1 MPNDIPTPIEM
12 GFAEF
17 TAKLISET
25 FDAIIVSQAAQ
36 EEKTEEMLELVN
48 MPLDVFAEHA
58 VTDLEV
64 EEALRRLFPGGDEE
78 HAHAVFVGAPYQP
91 PTEQTSESPP
101 FTRFLDVTFD
111 EGDLEGG
118 ETLTEAGVAKIYAA
132 TRQRLAGARYRALQ
146 QIVTQG
152 VPRVLVDSGR
162 IRAKL
167 TFQVVQIEEEEE
179 AEEPESEPAGP
190 TAPPLTALPLSGV
203 QRVVGISP
211 LERFTG
217 LTRPFTAPNIR
228 LSVRQADD
236 KAPQTSQLKA
246 DIFSEVEIT
255 FKTVS

>member
-36 EEKTEEMLELVN
+36 EEKAEEMLELVN
-48 MPLDVFAEHA
+48 LPLDAFAEHA
-58 VTDLEV
+58 VTDVEV
-64 EEALRRLFPGGDEE
+64 EEALRRLFPATDAE
-78 HAHAVFVGAPYQP
+78 HGHAVFVGSAYQP
-91 PTEQTSESPP
+91 PREQAPESPP
-101 FTRFLDVTFD
+101 YTRFLDVTFQK
-111 EGDLEGG
+111 EDLRDGKA
-118 ETLTEAGVAKIYAA
+118 LTKSGVAKIYAA
-132 TRQRLAGARYRALQ
+132 ARRRLASARYRALE
-146 QIVTQG
+146 QIVSQG

-167 TFQVVQIEEEEE
+167 TFQVVQLEEEPTEPE
-179 AEEPESEPAGP
+179 AESP
-190 TAPPLTALPLSGV
+190 TPPTLAAPSLSGI
-203 QRVVGISP
+203 QRIVGVTP

-217 LTRPFTAPNIR
+217 LTRPFTEPNVR
-228 LSVRQADD
+228 LSVRQADGT
-236 KAPQTSQLKA
+236 APQTSQLKA